1 MNYAYLKIV
10 VFASTLLTL
19 EIAMAA
25 EIEVTL
31 GPQVQTVKL
40 GARPRFVVT
49 VSPVS
54 TTQRIMKFAE
64 RSDLRHN
71 YADLT
76 VTQNG
81 KRVEVSR
88 IISDPGPTS
97 DSDYIQLNPGQR
109 LEFGHDGLPYILTE
123 LPPGKYSA
131 VVVLRPDWRLEAA
144 TSNAVSFTVER

>member
-1 MNYAYLKIV
+1 MNCACLKIV
-10 VFASTLLTL
+10 VFASTLLTFEL
-19 EIAMAA
+19 SIAA

-40 GARPRFVVT
+40 GTRPQFVVT
-49 VSPVS
+49 VSPIT

-71 YADLT
+71 YAELT

-81 KRVEVSR
+81 KRVEVPR

-109 LEFGHDGLPYILTE
+109 LAFGHDGLPYILTE
-123 LPPGKYSA
+123 LPPGNYSA
-131 VVVLRPDWRLEAA
+131 VVVLRPDWRLEGA
-144 TSNAVSFTVER
+144 TSNVVSFTVER

>member
-1 MNYAYLKIV
+1 MNCACLKIV

-19 EIAMAA
+19 EISMAA
-25 EIEVTL
+25 VIEVTL

-40 GARPRFVVT
+40 GARPQFIVT
-49 VSPVS
+49 VSPI
-54 TTQRIMKFAE
+54 TTAQRIMKFAE

-71 YADLT
+71 YAELT

-97 DSDYIQLNPGQR
+97 DIDYIQLNAGQR
-109 LEFGHDGLPYILTE
+109 VEFGHDGLPYILTE
-123 LPPGKYSA
+123 LPPGNYSA
-131 VVVLRPDWRLEAA
+131 VVVVRPDWRLEAA
-144 TSNAVSFTVER
+144 TSNTVSFTVAR